1 MAPRL
6 VLVLACAA
14 SACALRVPMPRVAA
28 PTIRAPKLALP
39 PLRSTAVA
47 AVAAATLLAPGPAS
61 ASHLGDVVADKLRL
75 SGFSDAWIIALIS
88 AMPVVEL
95 RGAIPIG
102 ALMGL
107 PIAKVFVLCVVG
119 NMAPILPL
127 LLALRSPLVQ
137 KILDK
142 PLSKARSKSDAV
154 SGNARWS
161 ALAAFVGVSFPGTGA
176 WTGAM
181 VAFVLGMPLSEALS
195 AIFAGV
201 LVAGA
206 IMSALVAAGTKGA
219 LAVAAVIAGAF
230 AFKALAGGDDAPEE
244 TAPAASD

>member
-1 MAPRL
+1 
-6 VLVLACAA
+6 
-14 SACALRVPMPRVAA
+14 
-28 PTIRAPKLALP
+28 
-39 PLRSTAVA
+39 
-47 AVAAATLLAPGPAS
+47 
-61 ASHLGDVVADKLRL
+61 
-75 SGFSDAWIIALIS
+75 
-88 AMPVVEL
+88 
-95 RGAIPIG
+95 
-102 ALMGL
+102 MGL
-107 PIAKVFVLCVVG
+107 PIAKVFVLCVIG

-161 ALAAFVGVSFPGTGA
+161 ALAAFVGVPFPGTGA

-206 IMSALVAAGTKGA
+206 IMSALVAAGTKA
-219 LAVAAVIAGAF
+219 RAVAAVIAGAF

>member
-1 MAPRL
+1 
-6 VLVLACAA
+6 
-14 SACALRVPMPRVAA
+14 
-28 PTIRAPKLALP
+28 
-39 PLRSTAVA
+39 
-47 AVAAATLLAPGPAS
+47 
-61 ASHLGDVVADKLRL
+61 
-75 SGFSDAWIIALIS
+75 
-88 AMPVVEL
+88 
-95 RGAIPIG
+95 
-102 ALMGL
+102 MGL
-107 PIAKVFVLCVVG
+107 PIAKVFVLCVIG

-161 ALAAFVGVSFPGTGA
+161 ALAAFVGVPFPGTGA

-206 IMSALVAAGTKGA
+206 IMSLRRRGDQARAVAPSSPAPSPSRPPPAATTRRRDRAGGSDWARTRLTVERDSNQYPASASLAGFFPPGQQQCASAPRRGLVAR
-219 LAVAAVIAGAF
+219 L
-230 AFKALAGGDDAPEE
+230 
-244 TAPAASD
+244 PAAAELEAAAARA

>member
-1 MAPRL
+1 MGARARAARARGNDVSPRATDVDHVIGGPEDAFDDMGAPMRINSSPL
-6 VLVLACAA
+6 VCEGFPDDPRAEARPAA
-14 SACALRVPMPRVAA
+14 AA
-28 PTIRAPKLALP
+28 P
-39 PLRSTAVA
+39 TAVA

-107 PIAKVFVLCVVG
+107 PIAKVFVLCVIG

-127 LLALRSPLVQ
+127 LLALRSPL
-137 KILDK
+137 
-142 PLSKARSKSDAV
+142 
-154 SGNARWS
+154 
-161 ALAAFVGVSFPGTGA
+161 LAAFVGVPFPGTGA